1 MDNLLGNKSSPI
13 TRVSVVQKVI
23 FTFLLIALTGQV
35 FSDERLQSLENLSG
49 ELVKIRQDIGQLH
62 DEINFEKSRYN
73 DRVRAFANQ
82 QSDLEV
88 KNSRAELNIKDLERE
103 LDKLLEENRQKRAA
117 YDEVTPVLQ
126 AAITELRQTV
136 AQSLPFKRQD
146 RLDALDE
153 ITHKL
158 NTSLI
163 TPNKAANQ
171 LWAFVEDELIL
182 GRSSGLYNES
192 LQVEGDN
199 KLVKVLRIG
208 KLAMFYKTQDNQY
221 GVLRKVSGEWQQE
234 SLDGKTTSSQ
244 LDYLFD
250 SFNKNIRN
258 GLFNVPNYLPQG

>member
-1 MDNLLGNKSSPI
+1 MRQL
-13 TRVSVVQKVI
+13 
-23 FTFLLIALTGQV
+23 LLIPLLIVLAGPSLAA
-35 FSDERLQSLENLSG
+35 EELQSLENISE

-62 DEINFEKSRYN
+62 DQINFQKSRYN
-73 DRVRAFANQ
+73 DQVRAFSNQ

-88 KNSRAELNIKDLERE
+88 KNSRAALNITELERE
-103 LDKLLEENRQKRAA
+103 LAKLREENAQKRAA
-117 YDEVTPVLQ
+117 YDEVTPVLEG
-126 AAITELRQTV
+126 AITELRKTV

-153 ITHKL
+153 IENKL
-158 NTSLI
+158 QTSLI

-192 LQVEGDN
+192 ITVEGEDR
-199 KLVKVLRIG
+199 LVKVLRIG
-208 KLAMFYKTQDNQY
+208 KLAMFFKTQDNQY
-221 GVLRKVSGEWQQE
+221 GLMQKVGGEWQQQ
-234 SLDGKTTSSQ
+234 SLDGKEANGQ

-258 GLFNVPNYLPQG
+258 GLFKVPNYLPQG

>member
-1 MDNLLGNKSSPI
+1 MRQILFSL
-13 TRVSVVQKVI
+13 
-23 FTFLLIALTGQV
+23 LLIIVAGRAFAAEGL
-35 FSDERLQSLENLSG
+35 ESLENLSE

-62 DEINFEKSRYN
+62 DQINYEKSRYN
-73 DRVRAFANQ
+73 DQVRAFSSQ
-82 QSDLEV
+82 KSDLEV
-88 KNSRAELNIKDLERE
+88 KNSRADMNIAELQRE
-103 LDKLLEENRQKRAA
+103 LDKLREENKQKRAA
-117 YDEVTPVLQ
+117 YDEVTPVLEE
-126 AAITELRQTV
+126 AIAGLRKTV

-153 ITHKL
+153 IEHKL
-158 NTSLI
+158 KTSLI

-192 LQVEGDN
+192 IEIGGEN

-221 GVLRKVSGEWQQE
+221 GLMQRVDGQWQQH
-234 SLDGKTTSSQ
+234 SLDGKEAGSQ

-258 GLFNVPNYLPQG
+258 GLFKVPNYLPQG

>member
-1 MDNLLGNKSSPI
+1 MRQIL
-13 TRVSVVQKVI
+13 
-23 FTFLLIALTGQV
+23 FTLLLITLAGQS
-35 FSDERLQSLENLSG
+35 FADEGLESLENISE
-49 ELVKIRQDIGQLH
+49 ELVNIRQDIGQLH
-62 DEINFEKSRYN
+62 DQINFEKSRYN
-73 DRVRAFANQ
+73 DQVRAFSNQ
-82 QSDLEV
+82 KSDLDV
-88 KNSRAELNIKDLERE
+88 KNSRAALNIKELERE
-103 LDKLLEENRQKRAA
+103 LDKLREENKQKRAA
-117 YDEVTPVLQ
+117 YDEVTPVLKD
-126 AAITELRQTV
+126 AISELRETV

-153 ITHKL
+153 IEHKL

-192 LQVEGDN
+192 IKVGGED

-221 GVLRKVSGEWQQE
+221 GLLQRVSGEWQQNA
-234 SLDGKTTSSQ
+234 LDGKDANSQ

-258 GLFNVPNYLPQG
+258 GLFKVPNYLPQG